1 MVYTICTL
9 LLAIA
14 LLLGS
19 CAAKSAGTGREDRT
33 GFLFDACKNS
43 CGGCT
48 NQQSCTNGGL
58 FGNRGCCW
66 STSTLTCLAPGLLL
80 GSDVLNCGACN
91 RVCSTNNIPLPLCSA
106 GQCTGVCRPGFG
118 DCDNNKW
125 LNGCETNIRN
135 SPVHCGRCGNP
146 CVFPNSV
153 PRCTNGICSIGS
165 CRPGFGNCDARQ
177 ANGCETNIRTNVRNC
192 GACGTVCNPAQTCQN
207 GRCI

>member
-1 MVYTICTL
+1 MHAYFTNHAVCAYPVYGMASPSICLMCPLFIVRTSL
-9 LLAIA
+9 PARYYSNAMRHARMPHNSVHLHTC
-14 LLLGS
+14 S
-19 CAAKSAGTGREDRT
+19 GTGREDRT

-125 LNGCETNIRN
+125 LNGCE
-135 SPVHCGRCGNP
+135 VGRG
-146 CVFPNSV
+146 
-153 PRCTNGICSIGS
+153 GL
-165 CRPGFGNCDARQ
+165 
-177 ANGCETNIRTNVRNC
+177 EL
-192 GACGTVCNPAQTCQN
+192 
-207 GRCI
+207 